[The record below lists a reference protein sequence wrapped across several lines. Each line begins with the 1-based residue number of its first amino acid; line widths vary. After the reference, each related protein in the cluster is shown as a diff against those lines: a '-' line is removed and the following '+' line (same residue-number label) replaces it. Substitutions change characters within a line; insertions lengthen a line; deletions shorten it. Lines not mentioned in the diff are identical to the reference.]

1 MAMFE
6 GFKSLPFEQKTL
18 PFEQKN
24 IPFEHKTMPFEHLG
38 RFFYGETYHHKG
50 YGGGRLSA
58 PG

>member
-6 GFKSLPFEQKTL
+6 GFKSLPFEHKTL

-38 RFFYGETYHHKG
+38 RFFYGETDHNTG
-50 YGGGRLSA
+50 
-58 PG
+58 